1 LLDYYRILEVDPKA
15 SKEVIEKAFKA
26 LSLKHHPDKNPD
38 EAKKTSTERWM
49 KVREAYEVL
58 SDPKKR
64 AEYDAYRKKE
74 ALDVFLNEGLL
85 GLARRYLR

>member
-26 LSLKHHPDKNPD
+26 LSLKYHSDKNTD
-38 EAKKTSTERWM
+38 GAKEAATERWM
-49 KVREAYEVL
+49 KVRDAYEVL

-64 AEYDAYRKKE
+64 AEYDAYRKRE
-74 ALDVFLNEGLL
+74 AFDIFLNEGLL